1 MNDKKLDLLIDK
13 YTVNVEKGT
22 KYIQEHVNDLSAIV
36 KETDGLSIF
45 TNCIMGRLQDDI
57 ERMAL
62 QVFLEKAFLN
72 DLKQIKGEKEKE
84 ND

>member
-1 MNDKKLDLLIDK
+1 MNDKKIDSLIDK
-13 YTVNVEKGT
+13 YTVNVEKET
-22 KYIQEHVNDLSAIV
+22 KYIQEHMDDLNNIV
-36 KETDGLSIF
+36 KESDGLSIF
-45 TNCIMGRLQDDI
+45 TNDIMGRLQDDI

-72 DLKQIKGEKEKE
+72 DLKQIKGEK